1 MNIFILHPNVKVRS
15 TVQINISAADW
26 GLDTERFSRTI
37 IEKVANSL
45 NSRINLDFNSG
56 RTENEIRDGFISLTN
71 QFEFYGANSKAT
83 LSVFDEIMHG
93 VQPAGINKDTKK
105 NINTLPK
112 VLTRYK

>member
-1 MNIFILHPNVKVRS
+1 MNIFTLHPNVKIRC

-56 RTENEIRDGFISLTN
+56 KTEEEIRGGFISLAN
-71 QFEFYGANSKAT
+71 QFEFYGANSTAT
-83 LSVFDEIMHG
+83 LDVFDEIMYG
-93 VQPAGINKDTKK
+93 IQPAGLNKDTKK
-105 NINTLPK
+105 NTNILPK